1 MLYLTYEK
9 YKEIGGEQSETAFNK
24 NINRACGVIDNF
36 TAGRI
41 EKTKEIP
48 LQVYDLCRELVDYFA
63 GNFGSSKQIS
73 SASQSS
79 GGVSQSESYVIRSIE
94 ERAGELNDLVK
105 DYLLNVKDDEGTPVL
120 YRGCSR

>member
-41 EKTKEIP
+41 EKMKEMCLLVDELVINDYSSKYSLSENLKEIYKSCEK
-48 LQVYDLCRELVDYFA
+48 YDF
-63 GNFGSSKQIS
+63 SK
-73 SASQSS
+73 
-79 GGVSQSESYVIRSIE
+79 
-94 ERAGELNDLVK
+94 K
-105 DYLLNVKDDEGTPVL
+105 K
-120 YRGCSR
+120 